1 VGELV
6 ASFWSTDAQLMPGH
20 FRHVRVVA
28 SATATTLFRVCG
40 MLLLTQQA
48 VAQSTALTIVTHL
61 SAAES
66 DYFQHARTINQA
78 YADRH
83 GYSFQAVGSN
93 HAAAADRDAR
103 WSKVKILSEV
113 LEADT
118 EAGGAVLWMD
128 NDAVFTNFNYSVLSL
143 VENMKEHRAEMAVC
157 RDLSAPK
164 ESSRQT
170 CSPVCLNTGTLL
182 LLNTEWTRQLLRTW
196 WHAADEEFPNF
207 RHGLI
212 AHRLRVCVSAC
223 VNANMGRGDSC
234 TQHIIPGRDHVANLL
249 MVGHAHV
256 HANIII

>member
-1 VGELV
+1 
-6 ASFWSTDAQLMPGH
+6 
-20 FRHVRVVA
+20 
-28 SATATTLFRVCG
+28 
-40 MLLLTQQA
+40 MLLFAEQA

-66 DYFQHARTINQA
+66 DYSQHARTINQA

-83 GYSFQAVGSN
+83 GYSFQAVSSN
-93 HAAAADRDAR
+93 HAAAADRNAR

-128 NDAVFTNFNYSVLSL
+128 HDAVFTNFNYSMLSL

-164 ESSRQT
+164 EASRQT

-207 RHGLI
+207 RHGLL
-212 AHRLRVCVSAC
+212 AHCLRVCVSGQGRFMYAAHHSRSRSRRKF
-223 VNANMGRGDSC
+223 VNSWARTC
-234 TQHIIPGRDHVANLL
+234 TRQYNHMSVRYAD
-249 MVGHAHV
+249 V
-256 HANIII
+256 HRYFRR